1 MNRSAI
7 ALGSQKVNRRTK
19 LEVDLTDVEKQIFS
33 LSNDLAALSNEV
45 LENEEDISALS
56 NQVDINTQDIASL
69 SNEILVNQQDIAS
82 LSNEVLENEQDIAA
96 LSNEVLENEQDI
108 ASLSN
113 DLYTLYITEADL
125 NDQLI
130 ANYIQQY
137 EKDNFAVTNLDV
149 GGNLTINGAPYAPH
163 IPYVLP
169 DDITVNSI
177 TTNRLI
183 GTSFPEFV
191 TVEGSLIPSQ
201 DMWYQLGNPA
211 FKWIEGHFGSIYAD
225 NLQVNDNGNPRRVLL
240 EGDENHNL
248 TVDWLDIT
256 NTPTIVLAA
265 DIASYI
271 PSWVA
276 NTQGGVSLGGF
287 GGNIDYTRIDNGPH
301 IPILPPWLNGT
312 QAAIP
317 LSGFNNDLPPAN
329 MPPWVAEN
337 QNQVNLSGFNIDVDF
352 TGPPGADGSP
362 GPQGQPGA
370 DSTVPGPP
378 GQPGADGADG
388 SDANVPAWVA
398 ASQNQV
404 QLVNFGGNLDA
415 SRITNLPSG
424 GSADWATLSGRPE
437 WTNHFTWENIGAFM
451 WPDNTTANNDIV
463 AQNSLT
469 PSLHR
474 TYNLGQAGR
483 NWLLAYIQEV
493 RTEGIRFFSDTFDN
507 TGTHFTGS
515 YTELRD
521 LPTGGNVDLSEYATE
536 TYVNNQISANI
547 PSWIRPAQSSVVLS
561 GFGGNIPNSR
571 ISWTTDANIGT
582 RRLTNM
588 GNAISANDAVTL
600 GQVNSALGGKANMS
614 NSELQITYNGS
625 QQSMFGWID
634 EGPLFNPATGPNRGI
649 QAHDSIT
656 PIGVNNLGQDLKPW
670 YRIIGERGQ
679 FDHIGG
685 RNQIPLYFS
694 VYADGFTPSPKW
706 VLLNDADGNLIPSG
720 SFLPAFDRNVD
731 IGKSTRLVRQI
742 WGDQIYYNSIG
753 QVSDARL
760 KSNIKDFELDYRFDC
775 LRPRRF
781 TWNETGDEDIGLV
794 AQEVEVVLPELVYTG
809 ADGQKGIRTNRLIA
823 YLLKAVLELR
833 NPTC

>member
-19 LEVDLTDVEKQIFS
+19 LEVDLTDVEQQIFS

-45 LENEEDISALS
+45 LENEEDIASLS
-56 NQVDINTQDIASL
+56 NQVDENTADISALSNLVEINTADISAL
-69 SNEILVNQQDIAS
+69 SNLVEINIADIAS
-82 LSNEVLENEQDIAA
+82 LSNEVLENEQDIA
-96 LSNEVLENEQDI
+96 
-108 ASLSN
+108 SLSN
-113 DLYTLYITEADL
+113 VLYTLYITEADL

-137 EKDNFAVTNLDV
+137 EKDNFVVTNLDV

-183 GTSFPEFV
+183 GTNFPEFV

-211 FKWIEGHFGSIYAD
+211 FRWIEGHFGSIYAD
-225 NLQVNDNGNPRRVLL
+225 NLQVNDGGTTRRVLL

-248 TVDWLDIT
+248 TVDWTDIT
-256 NTPTIVLAA
+256 NPPTIVLAA

-287 GGNIDYTRIDNGPH
+287 GGNLDYTRIDNGPH

-337 QNQVNLSGFNIDVDF
+337 QNQVNISGFNIDVDF

-437 WTNHFTWENIGAFM
+437 WTNHFTWENIGAHM

-515 YTELRD
+515 YNELRD
-521 LPTGGNVDLSEYATE
+521 LPTGGNVDLTGYATE
-536 TYVNNQISANI
+536 SYVTTQISA
-547 PSWIRPAQSSVVLS
+547 
-561 GFGGNIPNSR
+561 IPNPTWAD
-571 ISWTTDANIGT
+571 IAGKPSWTTKFTYETRTGT
-582 RRLTNM
+582 V
-588 GNAISANDAVTL
+588 GSDVIISDSLVPSQNDT
-600 GQVNSALGGKANMS
+600 
-614 NSELQITYNGS
+614 
-625 QQSMFGWID
+625 W
-634 EGPLFNPATGPNRGI
+634 
-649 QAHDSIT
+649 
-656 PIGVNNLGQDLKPW
+656 NLGQDSLRFLRVYARSIHSTDDAAIREYKNR
-670 YRIIGERGQ
+670 YLSLGIGNIEARIS
-679 FDHIGG
+679 GG
-685 RNQIPLYFS
+685 IIEIRVKKFVFGRVSTVQINSAS
-694 VYADGFTPSPKW
+694 VYVNLYDGTS
-706 VLLNDADGNLIPSG
+706 LN
-720 SFLPAFDRNVD
+720 
-731 IGKSTRLVRQI
+731 
-742 WGDQIYYNSIG
+742 
-753 QVSDARL
+753 
-760 KSNIKDFELDYRFDC
+760 
-775 LRPRRF
+775 
-781 TWNETGDEDIGLV
+781 LV
-794 AQEVEVVLPELVYTG
+794 AASPPLQVGLSTSTTKHEIVQNGYSVFFGRVSYDIVRVGLTVSLTFGGTTRDVQAFTDTITDFSSGYGDWLVG
-809 ADGQKGIRTNRLIA
+809 RTNRLG
-823 YLLKAVLELR
+823 
-833 NPTC
+833 T